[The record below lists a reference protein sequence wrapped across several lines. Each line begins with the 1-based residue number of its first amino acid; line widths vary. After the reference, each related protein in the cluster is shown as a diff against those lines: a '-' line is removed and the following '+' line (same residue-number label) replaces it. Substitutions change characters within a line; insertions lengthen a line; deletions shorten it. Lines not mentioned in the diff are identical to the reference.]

1 MVHNNNNNKNWEK
14 KKKKQ
19 FARQTQTR
27 GVGEGVVNVEGIA
40 WAKTWHHGD
49 SPALKSHRGWEDLGE
64 WH

>member
-1 MVHNNNNNKNWEK
+1 MWYTTKTKKKTGK

-27 GVGEGVVNVEGIA
+27 GLGEGVVNVEGIA

-49 SPALKSHRGWEDLGE
+49 SPALKSPRGWEDLGE